1 MYVTET
7 LKIKN
12 IGSDFEINFVGGIG
26 DFKTEVYYNQKG
38 GTYHWKRVYT
48 SDSKAS
54 PKKNTQEIFKNS
66 GNNKVVIVVEEETN
80 KARKYTVYI
89 EYSLEIEKIS
99 FLPNRII
106 TQEVIDYINKV
117 IENENVYNQK
127 IKEYNALPKCV
138 QDCIPYED
146 IGYFEEA
153 IYNASKYNKNVYRL
167 DCLEAILKTGLVKN
181 WLSKMNI
188 NTLCKD
194 QKALD
199 LFAIYVAKRLVKFI
213 PSIEKDIFE
222 KRIMNIEKAYA

>member
-1 MYVTET
+1 MYVTKT
-7 LKIKN
+7 LENKN
-12 IGSDFEINFVGGIG
+12 LRINFVEGIRYLEA
-26 DFKTEVYYNQKG
+26 KAYYNQKR
-38 GTYHWKRVYT
+38 GTYHWKRVYA

-54 PKKNTQEIFKNS
+54 PKKNTQEVFKNS

-89 EYSLEIEKIS
+89 EYGMKIEKFS
-99 FLPNRII
+99 YSPNRII

-181 WLSKMNI
+181 WLSKMDI

-194 QKALD
+194 QKTLD
-199 LFAIYVAKRLVKFI
+199 LFAIYVAKRLLDFL
-213 PSIEKDIFE
+213 PEIEKDIFQ
-222 KRIMNIEKAYA
+222 KRILNIEKAYA

>member
-1 MYVTET
+1 MYVTKT
-7 LKIKN
+7 LGNEKLRIY
-12 IGSDFEINFVGGIG
+12 FVEGIG
-26 DFKTEVYYNQKG
+26 DFKTEAYDNQKG

-54 PKKNTQEIFKNS
+54 PKKNTQEVFKNS

-80 KARKYTVYI
+80 KARKYTVYV
-89 EYSLEIEKIS
+89 EYSMKIEKFS
-99 FLPNRII
+99 YSPNRII

-117 IENENVYNQK
+117 IEDENVYNQN

-181 WLSKMNI
+181 WLSKMDI

-194 QKALD
+194 QKTLD

-222 KRIMNIEKAYA
+222 KRILKIEKAYA

>member
-1 MYVTET
+1 MYVTKT
-7 LKIKN
+7 LENKN
-12 IGSDFEINFVGGIG
+12 LRINFVEGIKY
-26 DFKTEVYYNQKG
+26 FEAKAYYNQKR
-38 GTYHWKRVYT
+38 GTYHWKRVYA

-54 PKKNTQEIFKNS
+54 PKKNTQEVFKNS

-89 EYSLEIEKIS
+89 EYGMKIEKFS
-99 FLPNRII
+99 YSPNRII

-167 DCLEAILKTGLVKN
+167 DCLEAILRTGLVKN
-181 WLSKMNI
+181 WLSKMDI

-194 QKALD
+194 QKTLD

-222 KRIMNIEKAYA
+222 KRILNIEKAYA

>member
-1 MYVTET
+1 MYVTKT
-7 LKIKN
+7 LENKN
-12 IGSDFEINFVGGIG
+12 LRINFVEGIKY
-26 DFKTEVYYNQKG
+26 FEAKAYYNQKR
-38 GTYHWKRVYT
+38 GTYHWKRVYA

-54 PKKNTQEIFKNS
+54 PKKNTQEVFKNS

-89 EYSLEIEKIS
+89 EYGMKIEKFS
-99 FLPNRII
+99 YSPNRII

-181 WLSKMNI
+181 WLSKMDI

-194 QKALD
+194 QKTLD

-222 KRIMNIEKAYA
+222 KRILNIEKAYA

>member
-1 MYVTET
+1 MYVTKT
-7 LKIKN
+7 LKLKN
-12 IGSDFEINFVGGIG
+12 IEINFVEGIK
-26 DFKTEVYYNQKG
+26 DFNTEVFYNQKRN
-38 GTYHWKRVYT
+38 TYHWKRVYA

-54 PKKNTQEIFKNS
+54 PKKNTQEVFKNS

-80 KARKYTVYI
+80 KVKKYTVYI

-99 FLPNRII
+99 FLPNKVI

-117 IENENVYNQK
+117 IEDENVYNQK

-181 WLSKMNI
+181 WLSKMDI

-194 QKALD
+194 QKTLD
-199 LFAIYVAKRLVKFI
+199 LFAIYVAKRLLDFL
-213 PSIEKDIFE
+213 PEIEKDIFQ
-222 KRIMNIEKAYA
+222 KRILNIEKAYN

>member
-1 MYVTET
+1 MYVTTTKALEN
-7 LKIKN
+7 KN
-12 IGSDFEINFVGGIG
+12 LRIYFVEGIRYL
-26 DFKTEVYYNQKG
+26 EVKAYYNQKG

-54 PKKNTQEIFKNS
+54 PKKNTQEVFKNS
-66 GNNKVVIVVEEETN
+66 GNSKVVIVVEEETN

-89 EYSLEIEKIS
+89 EYSVKIEKFS
-99 FLPNRII
+99 YLPNRII

-181 WLSKMNI
+181 WLSKMDI

-194 QKALD
+194 QKTLD

-222 KRIMNIEKAYA
+222 KRILNIEKAYA

>member
-1 MYVTET
+1 MYVAKT
-7 LKIKN
+7 LENKNLIIYFVEGIKY
-12 IGSDFEINFVGGIG
+12 FEA
-26 DFKTEVYYNQKG
+26 KAYYNQKR
-38 GTYHWKRVYT
+38 GTYHWKRVYA

-54 PKKNTQEIFKNS
+54 PKKNTQEVFKNS

-89 EYSLEIEKIS
+89 EYSVKIEKFS
-99 FLPNRII
+99 YSPNRII

-181 WLSKMNI
+181 WLSKMDI

-194 QKALD
+194 QKTLD

-222 KRIMNIEKAYA
+222 KRILNIEKAYA

>member
-1 MYVTET
+1 M
-7 LKIKN
+7 K
-12 IGSDFEINFVGGIG
+12 
-26 DFKTEVYYNQKG
+26 
-38 GTYHWKRVYT
+38 
-48 SDSKAS
+48 
-54 PKKNTQEIFKNS
+54 
-66 GNNKVVIVVEEETN
+66 
-80 KARKYTVYI
+80 
-89 EYSLEIEKIS
+89 IEKFS
-99 FLPNRII
+99 YSPNRII

-167 DCLEAILKTGLVKN
+167 DCLEPILQTSLVKG
-181 WLSKMNI
+181 WLSKMDI

-194 QKALD
+194 QKTLD

-222 KRIMNIEKAYA
+222 KEFSILKKRMLKYGSEWLKLLTSFLFISTNSLYLNIFFDIITVENCKQSGG

>member
-1 MYVTET
+1 MYVTKT
-7 LKIKN
+7 LENKN
-12 IGSDFEINFVGGIG
+12 LRINFVEGIKY
-26 DFKTEVYYNQKG
+26 FEAKAYYNQKR
-38 GTYHWKRVYT
+38 GTYHWKRVYA

-54 PKKNTQEIFKNS
+54 PKKNTQEVFKNS

-89 EYSLEIEKIS
+89 EYSVKIEKFS
-99 FLPNRII
+99 YLPNRII

-181 WLSKMNI
+181 WLSKMDI

-194 QKALD
+194 QKTLD

-222 KRIMNIEKAYA
+222 KRILNIEKAYA

>member
-1 MYVTET
+1 MYVTKT
-7 LKIKN
+7 LENKN
-12 IGSDFEINFVGGIG
+12 LRIYFVEGIRYL
-26 DFKTEVYYNQKG
+26 EVKAYYNQRG
-38 GTYHWKRVYT
+38 GTYHWKRVYA

-54 PKKNTQEIFKNS
+54 PKKNTQEVFKNS
-66 GNNKVVIVVEEETN
+66 GNSKVVIVVEEETN

-89 EYSLEIEKIS
+89 EYSVKIEKFS
-99 FLPNRII
+99 YSPNRII

-181 WLSKMNI
+181 WLSKMDI

-194 QKALD
+194 QKTLD

-213 PSIEKDIFE
+213 PSIEKDIFQ
-222 KRIMNIEKAYA
+222 KRILNIEKAYA

>member
-1 MYVTET
+1 MYVTKTWEN
-7 LKIKN
+7 KN
-12 IGSDFEINFVGGIG
+12 LRIYFVGKIG
-26 DFKTEVYYNQKG
+26 DFKTEAYDNQKG

-54 PKKNTQEIFKNS
+54 PKKNTQEVFKNS

-89 EYSLEIEKIS
+89 EYSVKIEKFS
-99 FLPNRII
+99 YSPNRII

-181 WLSKMNI
+181 WLSKMDI

-194 QKALD
+194 QKTLD

-222 KRIMNIEKAYA
+222 KRILNIEKAYA

>member
-1 MYVTET
+1 MYVTKT
-7 LKIKN
+7 LENKN
-12 IGSDFEINFVGGIG
+12 LIIYFVEGIRYL
-26 DFKTEVYYNQKG
+26 EVKAYYNQKR
-38 GTYHWKRVYT
+38 GTYHWKRVYA

-54 PKKNTQEIFKNS
+54 PKKNTQEVFKNS
-66 GNNKVVIVVEEETN
+66 GNSKVVIVVEEETN
-80 KARKYTVYI
+80 KARKYTVYV
-89 EYSLEIEKIS
+89 EYSMKIEKFS
-99 FLPNRII
+99 YSPNRII

-117 IENENVYNQK
+117 IEDENVYNQK

-167 DCLEAILKTGLVKN
+167 DCLEPILQTSLVKG
-181 WLSKMNI
+181 WLSKMDI

-194 QKALD
+194 QKTLD

-213 PSIEKDIFE
+213 PSIEKDIFQ
-222 KRIMNIEKAYA
+222 KRILNIEKAYA

>member
-1 MYVTET
+1 MYVTKT
-7 LKIKN
+7 LENKN
-12 IGSDFEINFVGGIG
+12 LRINFVEGIRYLEA
-26 DFKTEVYYNQKG
+26 KAYYNQKR
-38 GTYHWKRVYT
+38 GTYHWKRVYA

-54 PKKNTQEIFKNS
+54 PQKNTQEVFKNS

-89 EYSLEIEKIS
+89 EYSMKIEKFS
-99 FLPNRII
+99 YSPNRII

-117 IENENVYNQK
+117 IEDENVYNQN

-181 WLSKMNI
+181 WLSKMDI

-194 QKALD
+194 QKTLD
-199 LFAIYVAKRLVKFI
+199 LFAIYVAKRLLDFL
-213 PSIEKDIFE
+213 PEIEKDIFQ
-222 KRIMNIEKAYA
+222 KRILNIEKAYA

>member
-1 MYVTET
+1 MYVTKT
-7 LKIKN
+7 LENKN
-12 IGSDFEINFVGGIG
+12 LRIYFVEGIRYL
-26 DFKTEVYYNQKG
+26 EVKAYYNQKG
-38 GTYHWKRVYT
+38 GTYHWKRVYA
-48 SDSKAS
+48 SDFKAS
-54 PKKNTQEIFKNS
+54 PKKNTQEVFKNS
-66 GNNKVVIVVEEETN
+66 GNSKVVIVVEEETN

-89 EYSLEIEKIS
+89 EYSVKIEKFS
-99 FLPNRII
+99 YLPNRII

-167 DCLEAILKTGLVKN
+167 DCLEPILQTSLVKG
-181 WLSKMNI
+181 WLSKMDI

-194 QKALD
+194 QKTLD

-222 KRIMNIEKAYA
+222 KRILNIEKAYA

>member
-1 MYVTET
+1 MYVTKT
-7 LKIKN
+7 LENKN
-12 IGSDFEINFVGGIG
+12 LIIYFVEGIRYLEA
-26 DFKTEVYYNQKG
+26 KAYYNQKG
-38 GTYHWKRVYT
+38 GTYHWKRVYA

-54 PKKNTQEIFKNS
+54 PKKNTQEVFKNS

-80 KARKYTVYI
+80 KARKYTVYV
-89 EYSLEIEKIS
+89 EYSMKIEKFS
-99 FLPNRII
+99 YSPNRII

-117 IENENVYNQK
+117 IEDENVYNQK

-181 WLSKMNI
+181 WLSKMDI

-194 QKALD
+194 QKTLD
-199 LFAIYVAKRLVKFI
+199 LFAIYVAKRLLDFL
-213 PSIEKDIFE
+213 PEIEKDIFQ
-222 KRIMNIEKAYA
+222 KRILNIEKAYA

>member
-1 MYVTET
+1 MYVTKT
-7 LKIKN
+7 LENKN
-12 IGSDFEINFVGGIG
+12 LIIYFVEGIRYLEA
-26 DFKTEVYYNQKG
+26 KAYYNQKR
-38 GTYHWKRVYT
+38 GTYHWKRVYA

-54 PKKNTQEIFKNS
+54 PKKNTQEVFKNS

-89 EYSLEIEKIS
+89 EYSVKIEKFS
-99 FLPNRII
+99 YSPNRII

-181 WLSKMNI
+181 WLSKMDI

-194 QKALD
+194 QKTLD
-199 LFAIYVAKRLVKFI
+199 LFAIYVAKRLLDFL
-213 PSIEKDIFE
+213 PEIEKDIFQ
-222 KRIMNIEKAYA
+222 KRILNIEKAYA

>member
-1 MYVTET
+1 MYVTKT
-7 LKIKN
+7 LENKN
-12 IGSDFEINFVGGIG
+12 LRINFVEGIKY
-26 DFKTEVYYNQKG
+26 FEAKAYYNQKR
-38 GTYHWKRVYT
+38 GTYHWKRVYA

-54 PKKNTQEIFKNS
+54 PKKNTQEVFKNS

-89 EYSLEIEKIS
+89 EYSVKIEKFS
-99 FLPNRII
+99 YSPNRII

-181 WLSKMNI
+181 WLSKMDI

-194 QKALD
+194 QKTLD

-213 PSIEKDIFE
+213 PSIEKDIFQ
-222 KRIMNIEKAYA
+222 KRILNIEKAYA

>member
-1 MYVTET
+1 MYVTKT
-7 LKIKN
+7 LENKN
-12 IGSDFEINFVGGIG
+12 LRINFVEGIKY
-26 DFKTEVYYNQKG
+26 FEAKAYYNQKR
-38 GTYHWKRVYT
+38 GTYHWKRVYA

-54 PKKNTQEIFKNS
+54 PKKNTQEVFKNS

-89 EYSLEIEKIS
+89 EYSVKIEKFS
-99 FLPNRII
+99 YSPNRII

-181 WLSKMNI
+181 WLSKMDI

-194 QKALD
+194 QKTLD

-222 KRIMNIEKAYA
+222 KRILNIEKAYA

>member
-1 MYVTET
+1 MYVTKT
-7 LKIKN
+7 LENKN
-12 IGSDFEINFVGGIG
+12 LIIYFVEGIRYLEA
-26 DFKTEVYYNQKG
+26 KAYYNQKR
-38 GTYHWKRVYT
+38 GTYHWKRVYA

-54 PKKNTQEIFKNS
+54 PKQNTQEVFKNS

-89 EYSLEIEKIS
+89 EYSVKIEKFS
-99 FLPNRII
+99 YSPNRII

-181 WLSKMNI
+181 WLSKMDI

-194 QKALD
+194 QKTLD
-199 LFAIYVAKRLVKFI
+199 LFAIYVAKRLLDFL
-213 PSIEKDIFE
+213 PEIEKDIFQ
-222 KRIMNIEKAYA
+222 KRILNIEKAYA

>member
-1 MYVTET
+1 MYVTKT
-7 LKIKN
+7 LENKN
-12 IGSDFEINFVGGIG
+12 LIIYFVEGIRYLEA
-26 DFKTEVYYNQKG
+26 KAYYNQKR
-38 GTYHWKRVYT
+38 GTYHWKRVYA

-54 PKKNTQEIFKNS
+54 PKKNTQEVFKNS

-89 EYSLEIEKIS
+89 EYSVKIEKFS
-99 FLPNRII
+99 YSPNRII

-117 IENENVYNQK
+117 IEDENVYNQN

-181 WLSKMNI
+181 WLSKMDI

-194 QKALD
+194 QKTLD
-199 LFAIYVAKRLVKFI
+199 LFAIYVAKRLLDFL
-213 PSIEKDIFE
+213 PEIEKDIFQ
-222 KRIMNIEKAYA
+222 KRILNIEKAYA

>member
-1 MYVTET
+1 MYVTKT
-7 LKIKN
+7 LENKN
-12 IGSDFEINFVGGIG
+12 LRINFVEGIRYLEA
-26 DFKTEVYYNQKG
+26 KAYYNQKR
-38 GTYHWKRVYT
+38 GTYHWKRVYA

-54 PKKNTQEIFKNS
+54 PKKNTQEVFKNS

-89 EYSLEIEKIS
+89 EYSVKIEKFS
-99 FLPNRII
+99 YSPNRII

-181 WLSKMNI
+181 WLSKMDI

-194 QKALD
+194 QKTLD

-222 KRIMNIEKAYA
+222 KRILNIEKAYA

>member
-1 MYVTET
+1 MYVTKTWEN
-7 LKIKN
+7 KN
-12 IGSDFEINFVGGIG
+12 LRIYFVGKIG
-26 DFKTEVYYNQKG
+26 DFKTEAYDNQKG

-54 PKKNTQEIFKNS
+54 PKKNTQEVFKNS

-89 EYSLEIEKIS
+89 EYSVKIEKFS
-99 FLPNRII
+99 YSPNRII

-117 IENENVYNQK
+117 IEDENVYNQK

-181 WLSKMNI
+181 WLSKMDI

-194 QKALD
+194 QKTLD

-222 KRIMNIEKAYA
+222 KRILNIEKAYA

>member
-1 MYVTET
+1 MYVTKT
-7 LKIKN
+7 LENKNLRIYFVEGIK
-12 IGSDFEINFVGGIG
+12 
-26 DFKTEVYYNQKG
+26 DFKTEVFYNQTRD
-38 GTYHWKRVYT
+38 TYHWKRVYA

-54 PKKNTQEIFKNS
+54 PKKNTQEVFKNS

-80 KARKYTVYI
+80 KAKKYTVYI

-99 FLPNRII
+99 FLPNKVI

-117 IENENVYNQK
+117 IEDENVYNQK

-153 IYNASKYNKNVYRL
+153 IYNASKYNRNVYRI
-167 DCLEAILKTGLVKN
+167 DCLEPILQTSLVKG
-181 WLSKMNI
+181 WLRKMDI

-194 QKALD
+194 QKTLD
-199 LFAIYVAKRLVKFI
+199 LFAIYVAKRLVKFL

-222 KRIMNIEKAYA
+222 KRISNIEKAYA

>member
-1 MYVTET
+1 MYVTKT
-7 LKIKN
+7 LENKN
-12 IGSDFEINFVGGIG
+12 LRIYFVEGIRYL
-26 DFKTEVYYNQKG
+26 EVKAYYNQRG
-38 GTYHWKRVYT
+38 GTYHWKRVYA

-54 PKKNTQEIFKNS
+54 PKKNTQEVFKNS

-89 EYSLEIEKIS
+89 EYSVKIEKFS
-99 FLPNRII
+99 YLPNRII

-117 IENENVYNQK
+117 IENENVYYQK

-167 DCLEAILKTGLVKN
+167 DCLEPILQTSLVKG
-181 WLSKMNI
+181 WLSKMDI

-194 QKALD
+194 QKTLD

-222 KRIMNIEKAYA
+222 KRILNIEKAYA

>member
-1 MYVTET
+1 MYVTTTKALEN
-7 LKIKN
+7 KN
-12 IGSDFEINFVGGIG
+12 LRIYFVEGIRYL
-26 DFKTEVYYNQKG
+26 EVKAYYNQKG
-38 GTYHWKRVYT
+38 GTYHWKRVYA

-54 PKKNTQEIFKNS
+54 PKKNTQEVFKNS

-89 EYSLEIEKIS
+89 EYSVKIEK
-99 FLPNRII
+99 FLYSPNRII

-181 WLSKMNI
+181 WLSKMDI

-194 QKALD
+194 QKTLD

-222 KRIMNIEKAYA
+222 KRILNIEKAYA

>member
-1 MYVTET
+1 MYVTKTLENKNLIIYFVEGIRYLET
-7 LKIKN
+7 KA
-12 IGSDFEINFVGGIG
+12 
-26 DFKTEVYYNQKG
+26 YYNQKG
-38 GTYHWKRVYT
+38 GTYHWKRVYA

-54 PKKNTQEIFKNS
+54 PKKNTQEVFKNN
-66 GNNKVVIVVEEETN
+66 GNSKVVIVVEEETN

-89 EYSLEIEKIS
+89 EYSVKIEKFS
-99 FLPNRII
+99 YLPNRII

-167 DCLEAILKTGLVKN
+167 DCLEPILQTSLVKG
-181 WLSKMNI
+181 WLSKMDI

-194 QKALD
+194 QKTLD

-222 KRIMNIEKAYA
+222 KRILNIEKAYA

>member
-1 MYVTET
+1 MYVTTTKALENKNLIIYFVEEIRYLET
-7 LKIKN
+7 KA
-12 IGSDFEINFVGGIG
+12 
-26 DFKTEVYYNQKG
+26 YYNQKG
-38 GTYHWKRVYT
+38 GTYHWKRVYA

-54 PKKNTQEIFKNS
+54 PKKNTQEVFKNS

-89 EYSLEIEKIS
+89 EYSMKIEKFS
-99 FLPNRII
+99 YLPNRII

-117 IENENVYNQK
+117 IEDENVYNQK

-199 LFAIYVAKRLVKFI
+199 LFAIYVAKRLVKFL

-222 KRIMNIEKAYA
+222 KRIFNIEKAYN

>member
-1 MYVTET
+1 MYVTKT
-7 LKIKN
+7 LENKN
-12 IGSDFEINFVGGIG
+12 LRIYFVEGIRYL
-26 DFKTEVYYNQKG
+26 EVKAYYNQKG
-38 GTYHWKRVYT
+38 GTYHWKRVYA

-54 PKKNTQEIFKNS
+54 PKKNTQEVFKNS
-66 GNNKVVIVVEEETN
+66 GNSKVVIVVEEETN

-89 EYSLEIEKIS
+89 EYSVKIEKFS
-99 FLPNRII
+99 YSPNRII

-181 WLSKMNI
+181 WLSKMDI

-194 QKALD
+194 QKTLD

-222 KRIMNIEKAYA
+222 KRILNIEKAYA

>member
-1 MYVTET
+1 MYVTKT
-7 LKIKN
+7 LEYKNLRIYFVEGIK
-12 IGSDFEINFVGGIG
+12 
-26 DFKTEVYYNQKG
+26 DFKTEAFYNQKRN
-38 GTYHWKRVYT
+38 TYHWKRVYA

-54 PKKNTQEIFKNS
+54 PKKNTQEVFKNS

-80 KARKYTVYI
+80 KVKKYTVYI

-99 FLPNRII
+99 FLPNKVI

-117 IENENVYNQK
+117 IEDENVYNQK

-181 WLSKMNI
+181 WLSKMDI

-194 QKALD
+194 QKTLD
-199 LFAIYVAKRLVKFI
+199 LFAIYVAKRLLKFL
-213 PSIEKDIFE
+213 PKIEKDIFE
-222 KRIMNIEKAYA
+222 KRIMNVEKAYA

>member
-1 MYVTET
+1 MYVTKT
-7 LKIKN
+7 LGNEKLRIY
-12 IGSDFEINFVGGIG
+12 FVEGIG
-26 DFKTEVYYNQKG
+26 DFKTEAYDNQKG

-54 PKKNTQEIFKNS
+54 PKKNTQEVFKNS

-89 EYSLEIEKIS
+89 EYSMKIEKFS
-99 FLPNRII
+99 YSPNRII

-117 IENENVYNQK
+117 IEDENVYNQN

-181 WLSKMNI
+181 WLSKMDI

-194 QKALD
+194 QKTLD
-199 LFAIYVAKRLVKFI
+199 LFAIYVAKRLLDFL
-213 PSIEKDIFE
+213 PEIEKDIFQ
-222 KRIMNIEKAYA
+222 KRILNIEKAYA

>member
-1 MYVTET
+1 MYVTKT
-7 LKIKN
+7 LGNEKLRIY
-12 IGSDFEINFVGGIG
+12 FVEGIG
-26 DFKTEVYYNQKG
+26 DFKTEAYDNQKG

-54 PKKNTQEIFKNS
+54 PKKNTQEVFKNS

-89 EYSLEIEKIS
+89 EYSMKIEKFS
-99 FLPNRII
+99 YSPNRII

-117 IENENVYNQK
+117 IGDENVYNQN

-181 WLSKMNI
+181 WLSKMDI

-194 QKALD
+194 QKTLD
-199 LFAIYVAKRLVKFI
+199 LFAIYVAKRLLDFL
-213 PSIEKDIFE
+213 PEIEKDIFQ
-222 KRIMNIEKAYA
+222 KRILNIEKAYA

>member
-1 MYVTET
+1 MYVTKT
-7 LKIKN
+7 LGNEKLRIY
-12 IGSDFEINFVGGIG
+12 FVGKIG
-26 DFKTEVYYNQKG
+26 DFKTEAYDNQKG

-54 PKKNTQEIFKNS
+54 PKKNTQEVFKNS

-89 EYSLEIEKIS
+89 EYSMKIEKFS
-99 FLPNRII
+99 YSPNRII

-117 IENENVYNQK
+117 IEDENVYNQN

-181 WLSKMNI
+181 WLSKMDI

-194 QKALD
+194 QKTLD
-199 LFAIYVAKRLVKFI
+199 LFAIYVAKRLLDFL
-213 PSIEKDIFE
+213 PEIEKDIFQ
-222 KRIMNIEKAYA
+222 KRILNIEKAYA

>member
-1 MYVTET
+1 MYVTKT
-7 LKIKN
+7 LGNEKLRIY
-12 IGSDFEINFVGGIG
+12 FVEGIG
-26 DFKTEVYYNQKG
+26 DFKTEAYDNQKG

-54 PKKNTQEIFKNS
+54 PKKNTQEVFKNS

-80 KARKYTVYI
+80 KARKYTVYV
-89 EYSLEIEKIS
+89 EYSMKIEKFS
-99 FLPNRII
+99 YSPNRII

-117 IENENVYNQK
+117 IEDENVYNQK

-181 WLSKMNI
+181 WLSKMDI

-194 QKALD
+194 QKTLD
-199 LFAIYVAKRLVKFI
+199 LFAIYVAKRLLDFL
-213 PSIEKDIFE
+213 PEIEKDIFQ
-222 KRIMNIEKAYA
+222 KRILNIEKAYA

>member
-1 MYVTET
+1 MYVTKT
-7 LKIKN
+7 LENKN
-12 IGSDFEINFVGGIG
+12 LRINFVEGIRYLEA
-26 DFKTEVYYNQKG
+26 KAYYNQKG

-54 PKKNTQEIFKNS
+54 PKKNTQEVFKNS
-66 GNNKVVIVVEEETN
+66 GNSKVVIVVEEETN

-89 EYSLEIEKIS
+89 EYSVKIEKFS
-99 FLPNRII
+99 YLPNRII

-127 IKEYNALPKCV
+127 IKEYNDLPKCV

-181 WLSKMNI
+181 WLSKMDI

-194 QKALD
+194 QKTLD

-222 KRIMNIEKAYA
+222 KRILNIEKAYA

>member
-1 MYVTET
+1 MYVTKT
-7 LKIKN
+7 LENKN
-12 IGSDFEINFVGGIG
+12 LRINFVEGIRYLEA
-26 DFKTEVYYNQKG
+26 KAYYNQKG

-54 PKKNTQEIFKNS
+54 PKKNTQEVFKNS
-66 GNNKVVIVVEEETN
+66 GNSKVVIVVEEETN

-89 EYSLEIEKIS
+89 EYSVKIEKFS
-99 FLPNRII
+99 YLPNRII

-181 WLSKMNI
+181 WLSKMDI

-194 QKALD
+194 QKTLD

-222 KRIMNIEKAYA
+222 KRILNIEKAYA